1 MLSIFYPQSYN
12 PDKVNILKILNDNYI
27 IENRVEQKE
36 VIKDETILVTKLKK
50 LIPDVVIKETK
61 RSK

>member
-12 PDKVNILKILNDNYI
+12 SDKVNILKILNDDYI
-27 IENRVEQKE
+27 IKNRVEQKE